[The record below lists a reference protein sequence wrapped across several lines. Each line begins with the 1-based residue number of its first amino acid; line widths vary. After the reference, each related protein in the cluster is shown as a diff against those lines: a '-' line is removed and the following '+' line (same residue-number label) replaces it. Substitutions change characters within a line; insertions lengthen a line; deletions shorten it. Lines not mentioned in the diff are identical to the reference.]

1 MVKFLQAEISLSTES
16 LSLTFLK
23 KILFK
28 YGPLIV
34 RFGCPDENV
43 DLYFNFLA
51 GEQNRACNVTNPV
64 PARQNHVMLL
74 VGWTPK
80 YLIIKN
86 SYGFDWGVD
95 VRIAFFT

>member
-1 MVKFLQAEISLSTES
+1 MVNFLQAEISLSTES

-28 YGPLIV
+28 YGPLTV
-34 RFGCPDENV
+34 RYGALVVNGEAD
-43 DLYFNFLA
+43 DYINFLY
-51 GEQNRACNVTNPV
+51 GEQNRACDLTHPV
-64 PARQNHVMLL
+64 PVNQNHLMLL

-86 SYGFDWGVD
+86 SWSFDWGID
-95 VRIAFFT
+95 VR